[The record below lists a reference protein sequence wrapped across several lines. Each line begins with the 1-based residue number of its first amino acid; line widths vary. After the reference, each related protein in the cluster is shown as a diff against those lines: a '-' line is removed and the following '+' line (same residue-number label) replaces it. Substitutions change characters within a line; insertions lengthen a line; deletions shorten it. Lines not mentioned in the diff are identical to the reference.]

1 MRNIARWE
9 KRPRGGLPGIVNETV
24 TRSQRQHSPDISD
37 LGQMS
42 HISGQKRNDVRVEI
56 ELIHN
61 LREAHQ
67 GNWKCAD

>member
-1 MRNIARWE
+1 MPNIARWE

-24 TRSQRQHSPDISD
+24 TRSQRQYSPDISD

-42 HISGQKRNDVRVEI
+42 HVSGQKRNDVRVEI

-61 LREAHQ
+61 LCKAHE
-67 GNWKCAD
+67 GN